1 MNIKDLLNKD
11 AVEVF
16 SESSL
21 DAIQEAFDTKVNLAT
36 ESALIAQDELYAKKL
51 DTLIKTIDKD
61 HTAKMKKIVE
71 AVDQD
76 RAQKLLKVVKKYER
90 TLNEDA
96 TQYKQQLVG
105 AVSVYLDEFLE
116 ESISTEDLATAV
128 KNKSAMSVLGKL
140 RNVLS
145 VGSVMMNESIQEAV
159 LDGKSQITSLQ
170 EENVELKNKMKQLSE
185 SYNNVR
191 VNALIE
197 EKISSMD
204 DDKKS
209 FIRKTLKDK
218 SFEFIKEN
226 FDYVSRLF
234 DKKEKEKIKNITED
248 AKKKSANVD
257 FIPKTEKILTENLN
271 TNEPSGGDIYLS
283 ELSKVFGTR

>member
-1 MNIKDLLNKD
+1 MKIKDLLNKD

-21 DAIQEAFDTKVNLAT
+21 DAIQEAFDKKVELAT
-36 ESALIAQDELYAKKL
+36 EAALVAQDELYAEKL
-51 DTLIKTIDKD
+51 DKLIKTIDKD

-90 TLNEDA
+90 MVNEDA
-96 TQYKQQLVG
+96 AVYKKQLVG
-105 AVSVYLDEFLE
+105 AVSAYLDEFLE

-128 KNKSAMSVLGKL
+128 KNKSAMGVLSKL

-170 EENVELKNKMKQLSE
+170 SENENLKKQIEQLKE
-185 SYNNVR
+185 SYDNVR

-204 DDKKS
+204 DSKKS

-257 FIPKTEKILTENLN
+257 FIPKTEKILTESLN
-271 TNEPSGGDIYLS
+271 TNSASSGDIYLD
-283 ELSKVFGTR
+283 ELTKVFGTR

>member
-1 MNIKDLLNKD
+1 MKIKDLLNQD
-11 AVEVF
+11 AVQVF

-21 DAIQEAFDTKVNLAT
+21 DAIQEAFDKKVELST
-36 ESALIAQDELYAKKL
+36 EAALIAQDELYAEKL

-96 TQYKQQLVG
+96 VSYKKQLVG
-105 AVSVYLDEFLE
+105 AVSAYLDEFLE
-116 ESISTEDLATAV
+116 ESISTEDLSTAV
-128 KNKSAMSVLGKL
+128 KNKSAMGVLSKL

-159 LDGKSQITSLQ
+159 IDGKSQITSLQ
-170 EENVELKNKMKQLSE
+170 AENENLKQKLQQLGE

-204 DDKKS
+204 NDKKS

-257 FIPKTEKILTENLN
+257 FIPKTEKILTESLN
-271 TNEPSGGDIYLS
+271 TKESNGGDIYVN
-283 ELSKVFGTR
+283 ELSKVFGSR

>member
-1 MNIKDLLNKD
+1 MKIKDLLNKD

-21 DAIQEAFDTKVNLAT
+21 DAIQEAFDSKVDIAT

-116 ESISTEDLATAV
+116 ESVSTEDLATAV

-191 VNALIE
+191 VNSLIE

>member
-1 MNIKDLLNKD
+1 MKIKDLLNKD

-21 DAIQEAFDTKVNLAT
+21 DAIQEAFDKKVELAT
-36 ESALIAQDELYAKKL
+36 EAALVAQDELYAEKL
-51 DTLIKTIDKD
+51 DKLIKTIDKD
-61 HTAKMKKIVE
+61 HTAKMKRIVE

-90 TLNEDA
+90 MVNEDA
-96 TQYKQQLVG
+96 AVYKKQLVG
-105 AVSVYLDEFLE
+105 AVSAYLDEFLE

-128 KNKSAMSVLGKL
+128 KNKSAMGVLSKL

-170 EENVELKNKMKQLSE
+170 SENENLKKQIEQLKE
-185 SYNNVR
+185 SYDNVR

-197 EKISSMD
+197 EKIASMD
-204 DDKKS
+204 DSKKS

-257 FIPKTEKILTENLN
+257 FIPKTEKILTESLN
-271 TNEPSGGDIYLS
+271 TNSASTGDIYLD
-283 ELSKVFGTR
+283 ELTKVFGTR

>member
-1 MNIKDLLNKD
+1 MKIKDLLNKD

-96 TQYKQQLVG
+96 SQYKQQLVG
-105 AVSVYLDEFLE
+105 AVSAYLDEFLE

-128 KNKSAMSVLGKL
+128 KNKSAMGVLGKL

-170 EENVELKNKMKQLSE
+170 EENAELKNKMKQLSE

>member
-1 MNIKDLLNKD
+1 M
-11 AVEVF
+11 
-16 SESSL
+16 
-21 DAIQEAFDTKVNLAT
+21 
-36 ESALIAQDELYAKKL
+36 
-51 DTLIKTIDKD
+51 
-61 HTAKMKKIVE
+61 
-71 AVDQD
+71 
-76 RAQKLLKVVKKYER
+76 
-90 TLNEDA
+90 
-96 TQYKQQLVG
+96 
-105 AVSVYLDEFLE
+105 
-116 ESISTEDLATAV
+116 
-128 KNKSAMSVLGKL
+128 
-140 RNVLS
+140 LS

-159 LDGKSQITSLQ
+159 IDGKSQITSLQ
-170 EENVELKNKMKQLSE
+170 SENENLKQKLQQLGE

-197 EKISSMD
+197 EKISSME

-271 TNEPSGGDIYLS
+271 TKEFTGGDIYVN
-283 ELSKVFGTR
+283 ELSKVFGSR

>member
-1 MNIKDLLNKD
+1 MKIKDLLNKD

-96 TQYKQQLVG
+96 SQYKQQLVG
-105 AVSVYLDEFLE
+105 AVSTYLDEFLE

-170 EENVELKNKMKQLSE
+170 EENTELKNKMKQLSE

-191 VNALIE
+191 VNSLIE

-257 FIPKTEKILTENLN
+257 FIPKTEKVLTENLN
-271 TNEPSGGDIYLS
+271 TNESSGGDIYLS

>member
-1 MNIKDLLNKD
+1 MKIKDLLNKD
-11 AVEVF
+11 AVQVF

-21 DAIQEAFDTKVNLAT
+21 DAIQEAFDKKVELST
-36 ESALIAQDELYAKKL
+36 EAALIAQDELYAEKL

-96 TQYKQQLVG
+96 SSYKKQLVG

-116 ESISTEDLATAV
+116 ESISTEDLSTAV
-128 KNKSAMSVLGKL
+128 KNKSAMGVLSKL

-159 LDGKSQITSLQ
+159 IDGKSQITSLQ
-170 EENVELKNKMKQLSE
+170 SENENLKQKLQQLGE

-197 EKISSMD
+197 EKISSME

-257 FIPKTEKILTENLN
+257 FIPKTEKILTESLN
-271 TNEPSGGDIYLS
+271 TKEFTGGDIYVN
-283 ELSKVFGTR
+283 ELSKVFGSR

>member
-1 MNIKDLLNKD
+1 MKIKDLLNKD

-21 DAIQEAFDTKVNLAT
+21 DAIQEAFDSKVDIAT

-116 ESISTEDLATAV
+116 ESVSTEDLATAV

-170 EENVELKNKMKQLSE
+170 EENTELKNKMKQLSE

-191 VNALIE
+191 VNSLIE

>member
-1 MNIKDLLNKD
+1 MKIKDLLNKD

-96 TQYKQQLVG
+96 SQYKQQLVG
-105 AVSVYLDEFLE
+105 AVSTYLDEFLE

-191 VNALIE
+191 VNSLIE

-257 FIPKTEKILTENLN
+257 FIPKTEKVLTENLN
-271 TNEPSGGDIYLS
+271 TNESSGGDIYLS

>member
-1 MNIKDLLNKD
+1 MKIKDLLNKD
-11 AVEVF
+11 AVQVF

-21 DAIQEAFDTKVNLAT
+21 DAIQDAFDKKVELST
-36 ESALIAQDELYAKKL
+36 EAALIAQDELYAEKL

-96 TQYKQQLVG
+96 SSYKKQLVG

-116 ESISTEDLATAV
+116 ESISTEDLSTAV
-128 KNKSAMSVLGKL
+128 KNKSAMGVLSKL

-159 LDGKSQITSLQ
+159 IDGKSQITSLQ
-170 EENVELKNKMKQLSE
+170 SENENLKQKLQQLGE

-197 EKISSMD
+197 EKISSME

-257 FIPKTEKILTENLN
+257 FIPKTEKILTESLN
-271 TNEPSGGDIYLS
+271 TKEFTGGDIYVN
-283 ELSKVFGTR
+283 ELSKVFGSR

>member
-1 MNIKDLLNKD
+1 MKIKDLLNKD
-11 AVEVF
+11 AVQVF

-21 DAIQEAFDTKVNLAT
+21 DAIQEAFDKKVELST
-36 ESALIAQDELYAKKL
+36 EAALIAQDELYAEKL

-96 TQYKQQLVG
+96 ASYKKQLVG
-105 AVSVYLDEFLE
+105 AVSAYLDEFLE
-116 ESISTEDLATAV
+116 ESISTEDLSTAV
-128 KNKSAMSVLGKL
+128 KNKSAMGVLSKL

-159 LDGKSQITSLQ
+159 LDGKSQITTLQ
-170 EENVELKNKMKQLSE
+170 SENENLKQKLQQLGE

-197 EKISSMD
+197 EKISSMED
-204 DDKKS
+204 EKKS

-271 TNEPSGGDIYLS
+271 TKESNGGDIYVN
-283 ELSKVFGTR
+283 ELSKVFGSR

>member
-1 MNIKDLLNKD
+1 MKIKELLNKD

-21 DAIQEAFDTKVNLAT
+21 DAIQEAFDKKVELAT
-36 ESALIAQDELYAKKL
+36 EAALVAQDELYAQKL

-96 TQYKQQLVG
+96 TAYKKQLVG
-105 AVSVYLDEFLE
+105 AVSAYLDEFLE
-116 ESISTEDLATAV
+116 ESISTEDLAAAV
-128 KNKSAMSVLGKL
+128 KNKSAMSVLSKL

-159 LDGKSQITSLQ
+159 LDGKSQITAL
-170 EENVELKNKMKQLSE
+170 EKENQKLKKQIDQLTE

-191 VNALIE
+191 VNSLIE

-204 DDKKS
+204 DEKKS

-257 FIPKTEKILTENLN
+257 FIPKTEKVLTESLN
-271 TNEPSGGDIYLS
+271 TFETSTGDIYVN
-283 ELSKVFGTR
+283 ELSKVFGSR

>member
-1 MNIKDLLNKD
+1 MKIKDLLNKD
-11 AVEVF
+11 AVQVF

-21 DAIQEAFDTKVNLAT
+21 DAIQEAFDKKVELST
-36 ESALIAQDELYAKKL
+36 EAALIAQDELYAEKL

-96 TQYKQQLVG
+96 VSYKKQLVG
-105 AVSVYLDEFLE
+105 AVSAYLDEFLE

-128 KNKSAMSVLGKL
+128 KNKSAMGVLSKL

-159 LDGKSQITSLQ
+159 IDGKSQITSLQ
-170 EENVELKNKMKQLSE
+170 AENENLKQKLQQLGE

-257 FIPKTEKILTENLN
+257 FIPKTEKILTESLN
-271 TNEPSGGDIYLS
+271 TFEPSTGDLYVN
-283 ELSKVFGTR
+283 ELSKVFGSR

>member
-1 MNIKDLLNKD
+1 MKIKDLLNKD

-96 TQYKQQLVG
+96 AQYKQQLVG

-128 KNKSAMSVLGKL
+128 KNKSAMGVLGKL

-170 EENVELKNKMKQLSE
+170 EENTELKNKMKQLSE

>member
-1 MNIKDLLNKD
+1 MKIKDLLNKD

-116 ESISTEDLATAV
+116 ESVSTEDLATAV

-170 EENVELKNKMKQLSE
+170 EENTELKNKMKQLSE

-191 VNALIE
+191 VNSLIE

>member
-1 MNIKDLLNKD
+1 MKIKDLLNKD

-170 EENVELKNKMKQLSE
+170 EENTELKNKMKQLSE

-191 VNALIE
+191 VNSLIE

-257 FIPKTEKILTENLN
+257 FIPKTEKVLTENLN

>member
-1 MNIKDLLNKD
+1 MKIKDLLNKD
-11 AVEVF
+11 AVQVF

-21 DAIQEAFDTKVNLAT
+21 DAIQEAFDKKVELST
-36 ESALIAQDELYAKKL
+36 EAALIAQDEVYAEKL

-96 TQYKQQLVG
+96 ASYKKQLVG
-105 AVSVYLDEFLE
+105 AVSAYLDEFLE
-116 ESISTEDLATAV
+116 ESISTEDLSTAV
-128 KNKSAMSVLGKL
+128 KNKSAMGVLSKL

-159 LDGKSQITSLQ
+159 IDGKSQITSLQ
-170 EENVELKNKMKQLSE
+170 AENENLKEKLQQLGE

-204 DDKKS
+204 NDKKS

-271 TNEPSGGDIYLS
+271 TFEPSTGDLYVN
-283 ELSKVFGTR
+283 ELSKVFGSR

>member
-1 MNIKDLLNKD
+1 MKIKDLLNKD
-11 AVEVF
+11 AVQVF

-21 DAIQEAFDTKVNLAT
+21 DAIQDAFDKKVELST
-36 ESALIAQDELYAKKL
+36 EAALIAQDELYAEKL

-96 TQYKQQLVG
+96 SSYKKQLVG
-105 AVSVYLDEFLE
+105 AVSAYLDEFLE
-116 ESISTEDLATAV
+116 ESISTEDLSTAV
-128 KNKSAMSVLGKL
+128 KNKSAMGVLSKL

-159 LDGKSQITSLQ
+159 IDGKSQITSLQ
-170 EENVELKNKMKQLSE
+170 SENENLKQKLQQLGE

-197 EKISSMD
+197 EKISSME

-257 FIPKTEKILTENLN
+257 FIPKTEKILTESLN
-271 TNEPSGGDIYLS
+271 TKEFTGGDIYVN
-283 ELSKVFGTR
+283 ELSKVFGSR

>member
-1 MNIKDLLNKD
+1 MKIKDLLNKD
-11 AVEVF
+11 AVQVF

-21 DAIQEAFDTKVNLAT
+21 DAIQEAFDKKVELST
-36 ESALIAQDELYAKKL
+36 EAALIAQDELYAEKL

-96 TQYKQQLVG
+96 SSYKKQLVG

-116 ESISTEDLATAV
+116 ESISTEDLSTAV
-128 KNKSAMSVLGKL
+128 KNKSAMGVLSKL

-159 LDGKSQITSLQ
+159 IDGKSQITSLQ
-170 EENVELKNKMKQLSE
+170 SENENLKQKLQQLGE

-197 EKISSMD
+197 EKISSME

-271 TNEPSGGDIYLS
+271 TKEFTGGDIYVN
-283 ELSKVFGTR
+283 ELSKVFGSR

>member
-1 MNIKDLLNKD
+1 MKIKDLLNKD

-96 TQYKQQLVG
+96 SQYKQQLVG
-105 AVSVYLDEFLE
+105 AVSAYLDEFLE

-128 KNKSAMSVLGKL
+128 KNKSAMGVLGKL

-170 EENVELKNKMKQLSE
+170 EENAELKNKMKQLSE

-257 FIPKTEKILTENLN
+257 FIPKTEKVITENLN

>member
-1 MNIKDLLNKD
+1 MKIKELLNKD

-21 DAIQEAFDTKVNLAT
+21 DAIQEAFDKKVELAT
-36 ESALIAQDELYAKKL
+36 EAALVAQDELYAKKL

-96 TQYKQQLVG
+96 TAYKKQLVG
-105 AVSVYLDEFLE
+105 AVSAYLDEFLE

-128 KNKSAMSVLGKL
+128 KNKSAMSVLSKL

-159 LDGKSQITSLQ
+159 LDGKSQITAL
-170 EENVELKNKMKQLSE
+170 ENENQKLKKQIDQLTE

-191 VNALIE
+191 VNSLIE

-204 DDKKS
+204 DEKKS

-257 FIPKTEKILTENLN
+257 FIPKTEKVLTESLN
-271 TNEPSGGDIYLS
+271 TFETSTGDIYVN
-283 ELSKVFGTR
+283 ELSKVFGSR

>member
-1 MNIKDLLNKD
+1 MKIKELLNKD

-21 DAIQEAFDTKVNLAT
+21 DAIQEAFDKKVELAT
-36 ESALIAQDELYAKKL
+36 EAALVAQDELYAQKL

-96 TQYKQQLVG
+96 TAYKKQLVG
-105 AVSVYLDEFLE
+105 AVSAYLDEFLE

-128 KNKSAMSVLGKL
+128 KNKSAMSVLSKL

-159 LDGKSQITSLQ
+159 LDGKSQITAL
-170 EENVELKNKMKQLSE
+170 EKENQKLKKQIDQLTE

-191 VNALIE
+191 VNSLIE

-204 DDKKS
+204 DEKKS

-257 FIPKTEKILTENLN
+257 FIPKTEKVLTESLN
-271 TNEPSGGDIYLS
+271 TFETSTGDIYVN
-283 ELSKVFGTR
+283 ELSKVFGSR

>member
-1 MNIKDLLNKD
+1 MKIKELLNKD

-21 DAIQEAFDTKVNLAT
+21 DAIQEAFDKKVELAT
-36 ESALIAQDELYAKKL
+36 EAALVAQDELYAQKL

-96 TQYKQQLVG
+96 TAYKKQLVG
-105 AVSVYLDEFLE
+105 AVSAYLDEFLE

-128 KNKSAMSVLGKL
+128 KNKSAMNVLSKL

-159 LDGKSQITSLQ
+159 LDGKSQITAL
-170 EENVELKNKMKQLSE
+170 EKENQKLKNQINQLTE

-191 VNALIE
+191 VNSLIE

-204 DDKKS
+204 DEKKS

-257 FIPKTEKILTENLN
+257 FIPKTEKVLTESLN
-271 TNEPSGGDIYLS
+271 TFETSTGDIYVN
-283 ELSKVFGTR
+283 ELSKVFGSR

>member
-1 MNIKDLLNKD
+1 M
-11 AVEVF
+11 
-16 SESSL
+16 
-21 DAIQEAFDTKVNLAT
+21 
-36 ESALIAQDELYAKKL
+36 
-51 DTLIKTIDKD
+51 
-61 HTAKMKKIVE
+61 
-71 AVDQD
+71 
-76 RAQKLLKVVKKYER
+76 
-90 TLNEDA
+90 
-96 TQYKQQLVG
+96 G
-105 AVSVYLDEFLE
+105 
-116 ESISTEDLATAV
+116 
-128 KNKSAMSVLGKL
+128 VLGKL

-170 EENVELKNKMKQLSE
+170 EENAELKNKMKQLSE

-271 TNEPSGGDIYLS
+271 INEPSGGDIYLS

>member
-1 MNIKDLLNKD
+1 MKIKDLLNKD

-170 EENVELKNKMKQLSE
+170 EENTELKNKMKQLSE

-191 VNALIE
+191 VNSLIE

-257 FIPKTEKILTENLN
+257 FIPKTEKVLTENLN
-271 TNEPSGGDIYLS
+271 TNESSGGDIYLS

>member
-1 MNIKDLLNKD
+1 MKIKDLLNKD
-11 AVEVF
+11 AVQVF

-21 DAIQEAFDTKVNLAT
+21 DAIQDAFDKKVELST
-36 ESALIAQDELYAKKL
+36 EAALIAQDELYAEKL

-96 TQYKQQLVG
+96 SSYKKQLVG
-105 AVSVYLDEFLE
+105 AVSAYLDEFLE
-116 ESISTEDLATAV
+116 ESISTEDLSTAV
-128 KNKSAMSVLGKL
+128 KNKSAMGVLSKL

-159 LDGKSQITSLQ
+159 IDGKSQITSLQ
-170 EENVELKNKMKQLSE
+170 SENENLKQKLQQLGE

-197 EKISSMD
+197 EKISSME

-271 TNEPSGGDIYLS
+271 TKEFTGGDIYVN
-283 ELSKVFGTR
+283 ELSKVFGSR

>member
-1 MNIKDLLNKD
+1 MKIKDLLNKD

-116 ESISTEDLATAV
+116 ESVSTEDLATAV

-170 EENVELKNKMKQLSE
+170 EENTELKNKMKQLSE

-191 VNALIE
+191 VNSLIE

-257 FIPKTEKILTENLN
+257 FIPKTEKVLTENLN